1 LGFNIRMKTG
11 FYETK
16 LYCLMIRKGK
26 LILSPIESD
35 DPVITI
41 FDESILNIT
50 LIEGEKASG
59 IEIQTNGRIYEC
71 LLTNKMDYELLL
83 TLLKENINKKI
94 ICEFE
99 GGH

>member
-1 LGFNIRMKTG
+1 MGFNIRMKTG

-16 LYCLMIRKGK
+16 LYNLQITKEE

-35 DPVITI
+35 DSVDKISE
-41 FDESILNIT
+41 ESILNIT

>member
-1 LGFNIRMKTG
+1 MKTG

-16 LYCLMIRKGK
+16 LYNLQITKGE

-35 DPVITI
+35 DSVDKISE
-41 FDESILNIT
+41 ESILNIT